1 MHANNLTNL
10 LDALTDT
17 SVYVIEED
25 THRLLYFNQRCRDMG
40 RGKAVLGA
48 KCHDIW
54 PEVCTNCPLAGLR
67 EDSSNH
73 IVCYDPLLKTAIDAT
88 ANRILWDGDIRAVVI
103 TVTPHKPNFEEEQG
117 LYKIKQMYAKS
128 LVTVFDEC
136 IIVNLTGNYYVNCQ
150 KDLVWSGIPERGDFG
165 VENRIYAQKVLHP
178 DDLERFNE
186 CFSREAMLRIFEE
199 GKNQIS
205 LRLRRLTPSG
215 SYHMA
220 EFTAKRIDDPE
231 ANECWCVLV
240 FRDVQEEYLLEQR
253 RNVETSQ
260 LATAAQTAYQMLIAV
275 NLTQNT
281 YHMLE
286 YNRFPVK
293 RPVAEGCFDDLI
305 QTELSTVHP
314 DYRDEFIGKFM
325 RASLCDVF
333 SRGELLVTMTVPHLG
348 DDGAYHWYFTQVVQ
362 VKSPYTD
369 DMIEITLSRNIDDER
384 RMQEEALE
392 KERQAKQL
400 LEDAL
405 QKAENASKA
414 KSSFLSRMSHDIRTP
429 MNAIVG
435 MTELAKLH
443 IGDEERLRGYLEKI
457 AASGAHLLGL
467 INEVLDVSKIES
479 GTVELEEAEFDLCRL
494 LDEAVELIRLSV
506 EKKGQT
512 VSVHTGEGLHQLVLG
527 DERRLKQV
535 LVNILE
541 NASKYTGEGG
551 RISLSVDE
559 LDKGESTV
567 GTYRFVVEDNG
578 IGMSPEYIEHIF
590 EPFSRA
596 DDSRTN
602 KIMGTGL
609 GMTIVKNIV
618 SIMGGDVR
626 AESEYGKGSR
636 FIVTL
641 CLAKSAAAGE
651 VTAEGAHTDE
661 SFSDLRVLLVEDN
674 ELNREIAA
682 EMLALLGARVES
694 VENGRLAVEAVCSHP
709 PYYYDIVF
717 MDIQMPVLNGYD
729 AAKEIRGCGMKS
741 IGDLPIIAMTA
752 DAFAEDAKLARLAG
766 MNGHLAKPI
775 SIEQLKGALS
785 CCIAWK
791 RRSRGGDILEIGD

>member
-1 MHANNLTNL
+1 
-10 LDALTDT
+10 
-17 SVYVIEED
+17 
-25 THRLLYFNQRCRDMG
+25 
-40 RGKAVLGA
+40 
-48 KCHDIW
+48 
-54 PEVCTNCPLAGLR
+54 
-67 EDSSNH
+67 
-73 IVCYDPLLKTAIDAT
+73 
-88 ANRILWDGDIRAVVI
+88 
-103 TVTPHKPNFEEEQG
+103 
-117 LYKIKQMYAKS
+117 
-128 LVTVFDEC
+128 
-136 IIVNLTGNYYVNCQ
+136 
-150 KDLVWSGIPERGDFG
+150 
-165 VENRIYAQKVLHP
+165 
-178 DDLERFNE
+178 
-186 CFSREAMLRIFEE
+186 
-199 GKNQIS
+199 
-205 LRLRRLTPSG
+205 
-215 SYHMA
+215 
-220 EFTAKRIDDPE
+220 
-231 ANECWCVLV
+231 
-240 FRDVQEEYLLEQR
+240 
-253 RNVETSQ
+253 
-260 LATAAQTAYQMLIAV
+260 
-275 NLTQNT
+275 
-281 YHMLE
+281 
-286 YNRFPVK
+286 
-293 RPVAEGCFDDLI
+293 
-305 QTELSTVHP
+305 
-314 DYRDEFIGKFM
+314 
-325 RASLCDVF
+325 
-333 SRGELLVTMTVPHLG
+333 MTVG
-348 DDGAYHWYFTQVVQ
+348 
-362 VKSPYTD
+362 
-369 DMIEITLSRNIDDER
+369 I
-384 RMQEEALE
+384 
-392 KERQAKQL
+392 
-400 LEDAL
+400 
-405 QKAENASKA
+405 
-414 KSSFLSRMSHDIRTP
+414 
-429 MNAIVG
+429 
-435 MTELAKLH
+435 
-443 IGDEERLRGYLEKI
+443 IG
-457 AASGAHLLGL
+457 LGL
-467 INEVLDVSKIES
+467 IGGSLAKAFRRDPSVTVLGWDRDPSITEFAQIAQAIQGPLTDERLGELDLLLLATYPEAVVEHMERLAPLLQSHTMVIDCAGTKEKVCQAVFPLAQRYGFPFLGGHPMAGTHFSGFKYSRADLFDGAPMVLVPPTFDDIRLLDRAKKLLAPVGFGRVSITTADKHDQRIAFTSQMAHVISNAYIKSPTAREHDGFS
-479 GTVELEEAEFDLCRL
+479 AGSYKDLTRVAWLNPSMWAELFLENKKNLLFELDTLIGNLNQYKQALEDEDFPTLCRL

-506 EKKGQT
+506 EKKGQI

-785 CCIAWK
+785 GCVAWK
-791 RRSRGGDILEIGD
+791 RRSRGGDILNIGD